1 MTLNCSFFS
10 GSRRLVLLSLAAL
23 CFLGGCAS
31 FTADDPRSNYRHDLW
46 WLGAESPNTMR
57 WPAREVTELDPMPV
71 ESIPERAPPPS
82 TPSPGW
88 PPL

>member
-1 MTLNCSFFS
+1 MTLTRSFSFRP
-10 GSRRLVLLSLAAL
+10 RRLVLLSLVVL
-23 CFLGGCAS
+23 LSGCAS

-57 WPAREVTELDPMPV
+57 WPARSVEELQPMPV
-71 ESIPERAPPPS
+71 ESIPARGAPPA

>member
-1 MTLNCSFFS
+1 MTRFFS
-10 GSRRLVLLSLAAL
+10 FRPCRLVLLPLAVL
-23 CFLGGCAS
+23 WLLSGCAS
-31 FTADDPRSNYRHDLW
+31 FTADDPRSNYRHELW

-71 ESIPERAPPPS
+71 ESLPERRPAPS

>member
-1 MTLNCSFFS
+1 MTMTRALSFCL
-10 GSRRLVLLSLAAL
+10 RRLALLPLAAL
-23 CFLGGCAS
+23 PLLSGCAS
-31 FTADDPRSNYRHDLW
+31 FTADDPRSNYRHELW

-57 WPAREVTELDPMPV
+57 WPARSVEELRPMPV
-71 ESIPERAPPPS
+71 ESIPERGSPPS